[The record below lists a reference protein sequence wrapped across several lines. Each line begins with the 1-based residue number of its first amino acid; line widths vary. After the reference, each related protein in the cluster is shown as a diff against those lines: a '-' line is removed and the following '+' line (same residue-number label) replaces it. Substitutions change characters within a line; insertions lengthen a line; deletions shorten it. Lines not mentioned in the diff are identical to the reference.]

1 MFEDTP
7 LSKKW
12 RALMKQD
19 EIIFKT
25 NHTIFHRLFFSIF
38 LVIPLI
44 SIIPFFELKPER
56 FDFKIVLFQGFVL
69 IIQLFFN
76 WANGYDLIYT
86 NEYLNITRTIFL
98 KTSILVPSTKI
109 NGFSLSLISDFRM
122 SLYRFKININDEIKE
137 FRLLNLNKKSIE
149 DIGTIKN
156 NKDGHDGVSTIKQIR
171 SISLKTIPN
180 LCIATCL
187 VLSFVLAIKNAI
199 TA

>member
-1 MFEDTP
+1 
-7 LSKKW
+7 
-12 RALMKQD
+12 MKQD

-25 NHTIFHRLFFSIF
+25 NHTIFHRLFFSLF

-56 FDFKIVLFQGFVL
+56 FDFRIVLFQGFVL

-98 KTSILVPSTKI
+98 KTSILVPSKKI

-156 NKDGHDGVSTIKQIR
+156 NKDEYDGVSTIKQIR

-180 LCIATCL
+180 LCIAICL

-199 TA
+199 TE

>member
-25 NHTIFHRLFFSIF
+25 NHTIFHRLFFSLF

-56 FDFKIVLFQGFVL
+56 FDFKIALFQGFVL

-122 SLYRFKININDEIKE
+122 SLYRFKINLNDEIKE

-156 NKDGHDGVSTIKQIR
+156 NKEEHDGVSTIKQIR

-180 LCIATCL
+180 LCIAICL